1 MLKSVYPVKNWE
13 LSYHFR
19 RIKLMQV
26 VIELP
31 DELGKQLLELPNM
44 EMVVQEVI
52 KKMLLVER
60 QKQSSQLSKSA
71 QRNQTM

>member
-1 MLKSVYPVKNWE
+1 MLKSVYSVKNWE

-52 KKMLLVER
+52 KKMLFQCWNIFIV
-60 QKQSSQLSKSA
+60 
-71 QRNQTM
+71 